1 MRFIQPRI
9 IIASLLLAVG
19 ALALLGCQTTAVRT
33 SDGRP
38 MPPEPRPA
46 PRTPQDAIPNAMAMR
61 VGAKPLDT
69 NNNGFPDL
77 IEVESFLFAQPHP
90 TPMYADGTFVFEL
103 FLRGQA
109 MAENAT
115 PIARWE
121 FAGDDLQ
128 RSRVLSDLFGPSY
141 RFNLSLFEVGG
152 DEFPLT
158 GADLTGR
165 FELGDGADVVRSRGV
180 RSIQIGR
187 RDA

>member
-1 MRFIQPRI
+1 MRFNPPRI
-9 IIASLLLAVG
+9 IVTSLLPVIAAC
-19 ALALLGCQTTAVRT
+19 ALSGCQTTAVHT

-38 MPPEPRPA
+38 MPPDPRPA
-46 PRTPQDAIPNAMAMR
+46 PRTPTDAVPNAMAMR

-77 IEVESFLFAQPHP
+77 IEVESFLFAEPHP
-90 TPMYADGTFVFEL
+90 TPMFADGTFVFEL

-109 MAENAT
+109 LSDDAT
-115 PIARWE
+115 PIARWV
-121 FAGDDLQ
+121 FTGKDLQ

-165 FELGDGADVVRSRGV
+165 FEPGDGGDAVRCRGV